1 MKRRTILAFT
11 STAALCALIRGTR
24 AGFAAPVQ
32 AEAYAQTQA
41 IVAAT
46 VTFLSALAPEQR
58 EKVQFPFTRQPMA
71 TAAYFKGGVHGNVTF
86 VGEQYGQAI
95 WSDLPVSDVPRP
107 GLRLGSLS
115 AAQRDA
121 VMQMLQVLLSARGYQ
136 KVLDI
141 MGSDQALAEGT
152 NLAAGPEY
160 YTLGIFGAPGLTAPW
175 MVQFG
180 GHHLA
185 LNVTMA
191 GARGVLAPAATGAQP
206 ALYTSNGKTVRV
218 LAQENDKAF
227 ALVGALD
234 QSQRKQVMLNDYAGN
249 LVFGPGHD
257 GETITP
263 EGLKA
268 SAMTELQRRM
278 LVDLISEWAGIVND
292 TYAAPRIAEIEA
304 GLDDTYFAW
313 SGPTTPEPGRNGA
326 AYFRIQGPKVII
338 EFAPQEIGWDLT
350 MHVHTIYRDPTNA
363 YGRAFSNTGLRVG
376 CAIEACDANTA
387 AAEPKNA
394 VSLMSVFG

>member
-1 MKRRTILAFT
+1 MNRRTILTLSSFV
-11 STAALCALIRGTR
+11 ALCALIRGGRT
-24 AGFAAPVQ
+24 GFAAPAQ
-32 AEAYAQTQA
+32 IEANAETQA

-46 VTFLSALAPEQR
+46 MAFLNALGPEQR

-71 TAAYFKGGVHGNVTF
+71 TAADFKGGLHGNMTF
-86 VGEQYGQAI
+86 VGEQYGQAM

-115 AAQRDA
+115 APQRDA
-121 VMQMLQVLLSARGYQ
+121 VMHMLQVLVSAKGYQ

-152 NLAAGPEY
+152 NLVAGADY
-160 YTLGIFGAPGLTAPW
+160 YTLGIFGAPSPTTPW

-191 GARGVLAPAATGAQP
+191 GARGVLAPVATGAQP
-206 ALYTSNGKTVRV
+206 ALYTSNGKTVRA

-227 ALVGALD
+227 ALLAALD
-234 QSQRKQVMLNDYAGN
+234 ENQRKQVMLNDYPGN

-263 EGLKA
+263 DGLKA

-278 LVDLISEWAGIVND
+278 LLDLISEWAGIVND
-292 TYAAPRIAEIEA
+292 TYAAPRMAEIEA

-350 MHVHTIYRDPTNA
+350 MHVHTIYRDPANA
-363 YGRAFSNTGLRVG
+363 YGRAFFEHPS
-376 CAIEACDANTA
+376 
-387 AAEPKNA
+387 
-394 VSLMSVFG
+394 

>member
-1 MKRRTILAFT
+1 LKRRTILAFT

-71 TAAYFKGGVHGNVTF
+71 TAAHFRGGLHGNVTF

-121 VMQMLQVLLSARGYQ
+121 VMQMLQVLLSAKGYQ
-136 KVLDI
+136 KILDI
-141 MGSDQALAEGT
+141 MGSDQALAEG
-152 NLAAGPEY
+152 AHFAGGPEY
-160 YTLGIFGAPGLTAPW
+160 YTLGIFGAPSLTTPW

-191 GARGVLAPAATGAQP
+191 GARGVLAPLATGAQP
-206 ALYTSNGKTVRV
+206 ALYTSGGKTVRV
-218 LAQENDKAF
+218 LAQENDIAF
-227 ALVGALD
+227 ALVAALD
-234 QSQRKQVMLNDYAGN
+234 QSQRRQMMLNDYPGN
-249 LVFGPGHD
+249 LALGPGHD

-268 SAMTELQRRM
+268 SAMTGLQRGM
-278 LVDLISEWAGIVND
+278 LVDLISEWAGIVNEA
-292 TYAAPRIAEIEA
+292 YAAPRIAEIEA

-363 YGRAFSNTGLRVG
+363 YGRAFFEHPS
-376 CAIEACDANTA
+376 
-387 AAEPKNA
+387 
-394 VSLMSVFG
+394 

>member
-1 MKRRTILAFT
+1 MNRRAILALAP
-11 STAALCALIRGTR
+11 SIALCALIRGART
-24 AGFAAPVQ
+24 GFAAPVQ
-32 AEAYAQTQA
+32 ADGHAQTQA
-41 IVAAT
+41 VVAAT
-46 VTFLSALAPEQR
+46 MAFLNALGPEQR
-58 EKVQFPFTRQPMA
+58 ANVQFPFTRQPMA
-71 TAAYFKGGVHGNVTF
+71 SAAYFRGGPHGNMTF
-86 VGEQYGQAI
+86 VGEQYGEAM
-95 WSDLPVSDVPRP
+95 WSDLPASDVPRP

-121 VMQMLQVLLSARGYQ
+121 VMQMLQVLLSAKGYQ

-141 MGSDQALAEGT
+141 MGSDQALAEG
-152 NLAAGPEY
+152 AHFAGGPEC
-160 YTLGIFGAPGLTAPW
+160 YTLGIFGAPSLTAPW

-191 GARGVLAPAATGAQP
+191 GPRGVLAPVATGAQP
-206 ALYTSNGKTVRV
+206 ALYTSNGNTVRA

-227 ALVGALD
+227 ALLAALD
-234 QSQRKQVMLNDYAGN
+234 QSQRKQVMLKDYPGA
-249 LVFGPGHD
+249 LVLGPGHD
-257 GETITP
+257 GETMTP
-263 EGLKA
+263 EGLRA
-268 SAMTELQRRM
+268 SAMTEHQRWM

-292 TYAAPRIAEIEA
+292 TYAAPRMAEIEA

-313 SGPTTPEPGRNGA
+313 SGPTVPEPGRNGA

-363 YGRAFSNTGLRVG
+363 YGRAFLEHPS
-376 CAIEACDANTA
+376 
-387 AAEPKNA
+387 
-394 VSLMSVFG
+394 